1 MESIKPSNHLIC
13 LPRLL
18 LPSTFPSIRE
28 MAGDGNFP
36 VNWLFT
42 SGGQS
47 IGASA
52 SVLLMKIQGWF
63 PLGLT
68 GLISLLSKGLS
79 RVFQHQSSKASS
91 LPAPQFESI
100 NSSALSLLY
109 SPTFTSIYDYWKN
122 HRFDCMDL
130 CWPRASLKRKCFIME
145 AVTSPGWFFF
155 LSYAFVISSVFLQ

>member
-1 MESIKPSNHLIC
+1 MPSCHCSVASPVRLCDPMDCSTLGFPILHYSLELLRLLSMKSIKPSKHLIC
-13 LPRLL
+13 LPLLL

-79 RVFQHQSSKASS
+79 RAFQHRSSKASS

-109 SPTFTSIYDYWKN
+109 SSTFTSILLEK
-122 HRFDCMDL
+122 
-130 CWPRASLKRKCFIME
+130 P
-145 AVTSPGWFFF
+145 
-155 LSYAFVISSVFLQ
+155 